1 MFNTIV
7 PLLNAILYQPAIL
20 QRTELRPLHGQIYF
34 KPLIYFNLYYWVLFL
49 FVYTLSHLK
58 QYFCTHGPSQLPELT
73 SQFETA
79 DIRLRYQTRE
89 FTFICKLAKSCTMN
103 TFFISSN
110 DMRMSLQYF
119 CRKILRSLHLSL
131 ITPIT
136 CHEKKMQNATDYI
149 MEEYQI
155 KVVCWLHNSIRCM
168 ILFSNGILLF

>member
-58 QYFCTHGPSQLPELT
+58 LYFCTHGPSQLPELT

-89 FTFICKLAKSCTMN
+89 FTFICKLAKTCSMN
-103 TFFISSN
+103 IFFISSN

-119 CRKILRSLHLSL
+119 CRKILRLLHLSL
-131 ITPIT
+131 ITPKT
-136 CHEKKMQNATDYI
+136 CHDKNTNCCGLYL
-149 MEEYQI
+149 EEYQI
-155 KVVCWLHNSIRCM
+155 ELVY
-168 ILFSNGILLF
+168 